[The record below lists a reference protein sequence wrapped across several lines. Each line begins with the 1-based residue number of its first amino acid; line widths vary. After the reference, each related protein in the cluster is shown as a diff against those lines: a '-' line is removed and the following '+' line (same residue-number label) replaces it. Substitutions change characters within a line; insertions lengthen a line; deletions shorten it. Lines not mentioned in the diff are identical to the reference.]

1 MAADVIQLIRV
12 VEIQTK
18 WDKEGNPQFVE
29 NVKMQRAESM
39 ENFEIDYDGDGGRRL
54 VAIW

>member
-1 MAADVIQLIRV
+1 MGNVIQLIRV
-12 VEIQTK
+12 VSIETK

-29 NVKMQRAESM
+29 NVKMQRSEDM
-39 ENFEIDYDGDGGRRL
+39 NNFEIDYDGDGGRRL